1 MLPASKRLHASDTD
15 ESCFHFLL
23 LRTKWDSDREKVHGM
38 QQLGQALLRSS
49 NPNMEEGGE
58 GMDSSSEN
66 MLQKGMAA
74 GAAGDSTILFCSS
87 QKDAKETGG
96 YDRADVLLEYSCCH

>member
-23 LRTKWDSDREKVHGM
+23 LRTKWDSDREKAHVQHPYD
-38 QQLGQALLRSS
+38 LLRSS

>member
-1 MLPASKRLHASDTD
+1 MAAGAGNGGDAVVEFAAVELVEVAGTAITVLRL
-15 ESCFHFLL
+15 
-23 LRTKWDSDREKVHGM
+23 
-38 QQLGQALLRSS
+38 
-49 NPNMEEGGE
+49 
-58 GMDSSSEN
+58 
-66 MLQKGMAA
+66 AA